1 MNRILFLLYQCSPHT
16 ILGSCIA
23 EALPKATYAQLVK
36 LLQKIREMLALAPA
50 SFDRVLKP
58 EEVRELKAMILQ

>member
-1 MNRILFLLYQCSPHT
+1 MNRILFLLYQCSPNT

-23 EALPKATYAQLVK
+23 EVLPKATYAQLVK
-36 LLQKIREMLALAPA
+36 LLQEIRDMLTLAPA

-58 EEVRELKAMILQ
+58 EEVQELKGMILL